1 MDRDEVEVEETNRQR
16 IARGSS
22 AHIRTSVL
30 AGLHTDS
37 LLLDFQPRQLDCC
50 YILATKL
57 ASSVLIPLIGLST
70 MRILLITHLQQLVT
84 KRKRDRV
91 MA

>member
-37 LLLDFQPRQLDCC
+37 LLLDFQPRQLD
-50 YILATKL
+50 
-57 ASSVLIPLIGLST
+57 
-70 MRILLITHLQQLVT
+70 
-84 KRKRDRV
+84 
-91 MA
+91 